1 MRIKVDIKIACFTDN
16 APIFDSDML
25 LKIDMFK
32 LLFIFVQYFLI
43 SVLNTNFETK
53 CLFDEMF
60 DRLPLKCQFLSVR
73 RKDVPKCFLNVPKN
87 MIFEVQRL
95 NDRLYLHLFLL

>member
-1 MRIKVDIKIACFTDN
+1 MRIKVDVKIACFTDN

-25 LKIDMFK
+25 RVLKINLFK

-60 DRLPLKCQFLSVR
+60 DRLP
-73 RKDVPKCFLNVPKN
+73 
-87 MIFEVQRL
+87 
-95 NDRLYLHLFLL
+95 